1 MNENKNLEFIEIQV
15 HGTKDKPYYEIHY
28 TENGEQHIGY
38 SSYNIKCVS
47 DWLKEFFIKP
57 VVHGHWIYGEDE
69 LGQDGYSCSE
79 CDFFVP
85 WFYKYYEEG
94 LHFIKDYHWCPQC
107 GAKMDEEVK
116 K

>member
-1 MNENKNLEFIEIQV
+1 MSEYISKNEACQELREARCCDM
-15 HGTKDKPYYEIHY
+15 TDKWGQGYNAGI
-28 TENGEQHIGY
+28 TEAIDRIN
-38 SSYNIKCVS
+38 NIPPADVT
-47 DWLKEFFIKP
+47 P

-94 LHFIKDYHWCPQC
+94 LHFIKDYHRCPQC
-107 GAKMDEEVK
+107 GAKMDKEASGNE
-116 K
+116 